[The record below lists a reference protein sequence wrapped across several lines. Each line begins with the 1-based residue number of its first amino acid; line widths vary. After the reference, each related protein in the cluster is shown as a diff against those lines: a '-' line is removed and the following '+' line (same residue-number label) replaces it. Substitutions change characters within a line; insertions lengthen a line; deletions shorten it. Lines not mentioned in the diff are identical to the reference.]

1 MIWRK
6 SYFEMARVFLAIS
19 LFIVFCLGCEKG
31 TIQGQYHTHIEDQIG
46 VKFKKSTSP
55 ERIEEINRMMG
66 TQVIKMIE
74 GVRVCQLRIP
84 QNTTVP
90 EMIKRYSSLPE
101 VEYAEPA
108 YKHRVDNQTAK
119 KGLAMKESVPIH
131 LAIGAFDPLSQTG
144 PVPLP
149 HELTLE
155 SYPEDETGYYILQ
168 FKGPVLKQWKDAVA
182 ATGAVIFD
190 YIPQFAFLVRMDHQT
205 RKAVQAI
212 DSVRWVGIYQPGYRI
227 APDLMK
233 KLSEKGE
240 QSIELIVSVFK
251 GEDVSGLKS
260 KIKSLGGK
268 IIEISRRGEKIKLAI
283 SSNGIGNLVRLSGVR
298 YVERVPEFKLSP
310 TNIKRK
316 AE

>member
-31 TIQGQYHTHIEDQIG
+31 PVQDQYHTHIEDQIG

-66 TQVIKMIE
+66 THVIKMIE
-74 GVRVCQLRIP
+74 GVRICQLRIP

-119 KGLAMKESVPIH
+119 KGFAMKESVPIH

-144 PVPLP
+144 PPPLS

-155 SYPEDETGYYILQ
+155 RYPEEETGYYILQ
-168 FKGPVLKQWKDAVA
+168 FKGPVSKQWKDAVA
-182 ATGAVIFD
+182 ATGAAIFD

-227 APDLMK
+227 SPDLMK

-268 IIEISRRGEKIKLAI
+268 IIKISRGGEKIRLAI
-283 SSNGIGNLVRLSGVR
+283 SSNEIADLVRLSGVR
-298 YVERVPEFKLSP
+298 YIERVPEFKLSP
-310 TNIKRK
+310 TNIKGR

>member
-31 TIQGQYHTHIEDQIG
+31 PVQDQYHTHIEDQIG

-66 TQVIKMIE
+66 THVIKMIE
-74 GVRVCQLRIP
+74 GVRICQLRIP

-119 KGLAMKESVPIH
+119 KGFAMKESVPIH

-144 PVPLP
+144 PPPLS

-155 SYPEDETGYYILQ
+155 RYPEEETGYYILQ

-182 ATGAVIFD
+182 ATGAAIFD

-227 APDLMK
+227 SPDLMK

-268 IIEISRRGEKIKLAI
+268 IIKISRGGEKIRLAI
-283 SSNGIGNLVRLSGVR
+283 SSNEIADLVRLSGVR
-298 YVERVPEFKLSP
+298 YIERVPEFKLSP
-310 TNIKRK
+310 TNIKGR

>member
-1 MIWRK
+1 
-6 SYFEMARVFLAIS
+6 MARVFLAIS

-131 LAIGAFDPLSQTG
+131 LAIGAFD
-144 PVPLP
+144 
-149 HELTLE
+149 
-155 SYPEDETGYYILQ
+155 
-168 FKGPVLKQWKDAVA
+168 F
-182 ATGAVIFD
+182 
-190 YIPQFAFLVRMDHQT
+190 
-205 RKAVQAI
+205 
-212 DSVRWVGIYQPGYRI
+212 
-227 APDLMK
+227 
-233 KLSEKGE
+233 
-240 QSIELIVSVFK
+240 
-251 GEDVSGLKS
+251 
-260 KIKSLGGK
+260 
-268 IIEISRRGEKIKLAI
+268 
-283 SSNGIGNLVRLSGVR
+283 
-298 YVERVPEFKLSP
+298 
-310 TNIKRK
+310 
-316 AE
+316 

>member
-1 MIWRK
+1 
-6 SYFEMARVFLAIS
+6 
-19 LFIVFCLGCEKG
+19 
-31 TIQGQYHTHIEDQIG
+31 
-46 VKFKKSTSP
+46 
-55 ERIEEINRMMG
+55 
-66 TQVIKMIE
+66 
-74 GVRVCQLRIP
+74 
-84 QNTTVP
+84 
-90 EMIKRYSSLPE
+90 
-101 VEYAEPA
+101 
-108 YKHRVDNQTAK
+108 
-119 KGLAMKESVPIH
+119 
-131 LAIGAFDPLSQTG
+131 
-144 PVPLP
+144 
-149 HELTLE
+149 
-155 SYPEDETGYYILQ
+155 
-168 FKGPVLKQWKDAVA
+168 
-182 ATGAVIFD
+182 
-190 YIPQFAFLVRMDHQT
+190 MDHQT

-268 IIEISRRGEKIKLAI
+268 IIEISRRGEKIKVAI

-310 TNIKRK
+310 TNIKRM